1 MIDEDK
7 IIQIIPADGWS
18 AWYEG
23 GSKTHPVVCW
33 ALTDSGIV
41 RGMIATRGVPHFAE
55 GLDGF
60 EGFRRDGSNPISQ

>member
-7 IIQIIPADGWS
+7 IIQIIPAEGWS
-18 AWYEG
+18 AWFNG
-23 GSKTHPVVCW
+23 GAKTHPVVCW

-41 RGMIATRGVPHFAE
+41 RGMIATQGVPHFAE

-60 EGFRRDGSNPISQ
+60 EGFRRE